1 MLISMIDGE
10 SWERHQG
17 HLTRK
22 ERGLYVLSAVKAKA
36 QLLFRSL
43 PLRRQQKALG
53 RIDFD
58 RIVYPDSQLATAAL
72 EKMEVHSSS
81 ALANHCHRSYIWAS
95 LLGQL
100 DGNRWDAEELY
111 VSMMLHD
118 LGLTETYHGC
128 CKTANCF
135 TFDCVQGAEDVLAL
149 ADAETAK
156 SISHSILIHLQMEV
170 PGETFGWEAHYLQAG
185 ASFDVSGRRVNELPH
200 ECIKSTV
207 ERYPR
212 DNLAPEL
219 LHWMEEETTLRPQ
232 SRFAALKS
240 LGAKKVI
247 LNTDSNFNNIKRQS

>member
-1 MLISMIDGE
+1 MLISMIDGD

-22 ERGLYVLSAVKAKA
+22 ERMLYAMSAVKVKA

-43 PLRRQQKALG
+43 PLRSQQRAVN
-53 RIDFD
+53 RIDLD
-58 RIVYPDSQLATAAL
+58 RIIYPDSKLALAAL
-72 EKMEVHSSS
+72 EKMEEHSSS

-118 LGLTETYHGC
+118 LGLTESYHGC
-128 CKTANCF
+128 CKSANCF

-149 ADAETAK
+149 ADPKTAK

-170 PGETFGWEAHYLQAG
+170 PGESFGWEAHYLQAG
-185 ASFDVSGRRVNELPH
+185 ASFDVSGRRLRELPH
-200 ECIKSTV
+200 QCIQSTL
-207 ERYPR
+207 EQYPR
-212 DNLAPEL
+212 QELAAEL
-219 LHWMEEETTLRPQ
+219 LYWMEEESTLRPQ
-232 SRFAALKS
+232 SRFATLNS
-240 LGAKKVI
+240 LGARKVI
-247 LNTDSNFNNIKRQS
+247 LNNDADFNAIKRHS